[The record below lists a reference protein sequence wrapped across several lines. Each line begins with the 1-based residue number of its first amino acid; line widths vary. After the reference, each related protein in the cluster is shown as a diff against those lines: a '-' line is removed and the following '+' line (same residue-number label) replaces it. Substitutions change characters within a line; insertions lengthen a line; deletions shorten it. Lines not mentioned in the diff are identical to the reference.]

1 MKNKKTTKKTL
12 NKNFKKEH
20 VGIKLILLKMRKLKK
35 SYAITKNEN
44 YSDANRENNNILK
57 NIVGKQNI
65 AKSCDKSSQA
75 IKNRLY

>member
-44 YSDANRENNNILK
+44 YSDANRENNILK

>member
-1 MKNKKTTKKTL
+1 MKKTL
-12 NKNFKKEH
+12 SKNCKKEH
-20 VGIKLILLKMRKLKK
+20 VSIKLILMKMRKLKK

-65 AKSCDKSSQA
+65 SKSCDKSSKA
-75 IKNRLY
+75 IKKCLY